1 MRRITST
8 LVAFALTLAAA
19 SCGGGLGGGYGSPP
33 TAPPPGG
40 PPSTSN
46 MINIGDDHFT
56 AAATTIPKGTT
67 VTWTWTTGT
76 THNVT
81 FGDGSGSGDKSGGT
95 FTRTF
100 NTAGTFNYVC
110 TIHQT
115 LGMTGTIT
123 VQ

>member
-1 MRRITST
+1 MRHRNRMLS
-8 LVAFALTLAAA
+8 VLTLAVAAA
-19 SCGGGLGGGYGSPP
+19 SCGGSGGYGSPP
-33 TAPPPGG
+33 TAPPSG
-40 PPSTSN
+40 PPSTSST
-46 MINIGDDHFT
+46 INIGDDYFSPKS
-56 AAATTIPKGTT
+56 TTVAKGTT

-95 FTRTF
+95 YTQTF

-110 TIHQT
+110 TIHQA